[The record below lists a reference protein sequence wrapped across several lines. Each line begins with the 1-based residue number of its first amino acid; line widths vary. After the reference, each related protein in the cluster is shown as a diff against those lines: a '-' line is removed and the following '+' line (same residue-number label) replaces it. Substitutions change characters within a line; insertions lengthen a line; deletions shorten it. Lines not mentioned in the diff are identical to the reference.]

1 MIGLDTNLLVRY
13 LTRDDAPQYAKAK
26 ALIDKTTARG
36 DGFVINTVV
45 LCEVAWVL
53 RAAYGYS
60 RDEITDALEQILTT
74 EQFVIENGDE
84 ARQAVADCRAT
95 NAGFADAFIGRINRT
110 LGAEHTATFDRDLV
124 SLETFHVLA

>member
-13 LTRDDAPQYAKAK
+13 LTRDDAPQYAKAKAK

-60 RDEITDALEQILTT
+60 RDEITDALEQILH
-74 EQFVIENGDE
+74 
-84 ARQAVADCRAT
+84 RA
-95 NAGFADAFIGRINRT
+95 IR
-110 LGAEHTATFDRDLV
+110 DRKR
-124 SLETFHVLA
+124 